1 MVSYQIIKL
10 ILIHISGKEKNKNKN
25 WRRERVTCQ
34 LLKKN
39 WRRERVQV
47 AEGIREEWGGWLTWG
62 KWGVKMQNCL
72 FFPRTSDDATH
83 KSTLFLWQRKSIFF
97 FLDGWEQ
104 SNGPLFSLG
113 EWVILLRL
121 FFCKLV
127 WTNFFFRKIFFLLNY
142 ELNSEISFGLKII
155 SEFKCKH
162 LLIPVTFWIRWH
174 G

>member
-97 FLDGWEQ
+97 FFFFLTDG
-104 SNGPLFSLG
+104 NRVTDLFF
-113 EWVILLRL
+113 LLVSGWFFWDF

-127 WTNFFFRKIFFLLNY
+127 WTNFFFRKIFFY
-142 ELNSEISFGLKII
+142 
-155 SEFKCKH
+155 
-162 LLIPVTFWIRWH
+162 WIMN
-174 G
+174 